1 MPTKK
6 SPLRETIEEE
16 DDEKFVQRLNELLRI
31 PSIGKDRTIIAKRID
46 TLSSELYEEARR
58 ILDTR
63 G

>member
-46 TLSSELYEEARR
+46 TLSSELYE
-58 ILDTR
+58 
-63 G
+63 